1 MFKRIK
7 FSKRQRFSA
16 SALIL
21 SVGLLLLQ
29 WVPLDYRYLGILLLG
44 FITYGMSAFALLE
57 DLKGIEWFTILVLPT
72 MYAVS
77 ISLFYFLLP
86 EGFLSRLLI
95 VSLFGVGMY
104 TLFLTENIF
113 SVAAAR
119 TIQLVRAAHAVG
131 FLMTLLTLMLFYN
144 TLFSLHW
151 PFYLNGLGA
160 FLVTLPAFIQ
170 GLWFIKLEN
179 KLDTALVK
187 MSVGISYAIALLA
200 IGLSFIP
207 VTVWVASLFL
217 ATAVY
222 VGLGLLQ
229 HALNDRLF
237 EQTMYEYVGVGAFVF
252 IATLVVTQWK

>member
-1 MFKRIK
+1 MLKLPRI
-7 FSKRQRFSA
+7 SKRQRFSA
-16 SALIL
+16 SAIIL
-21 SVGLLLLQ
+21 SLGLLLLQ

-44 FITYGMSAFALLE
+44 FITYGISAFALLE
-57 DLKGIEWFTILVLPT
+57 DLKGIEWLTILILPT
-72 MYAVS
+72 MYAVAT
-77 ISLFYFLLP
+77 SLFYFLLP
-86 EGFLSRLLI
+86 EGFLSRLVI

-131 FLMTLLTLMLFYN
+131 FLMTLLTLILLYN

-151 PFYLNGLGA
+151 PFYLNGVA
-160 FLVTLPAFIQ
+160 TFIVTLPAFIQ
-170 GLWFIKLEN
+170 GLWFIKLEST
-179 KLDTALVK
+179 LDRNVIK
-187 MSVGISYAIALLA
+187 MAVGMAYAISLLA
-200 IGLSFIP
+200 LGLSFVP

-237 EQTMYEYVGVGAFVF
+237 EQTMYEYIGVGAFVF